1 MKKRWTSEEDQVIK
15 EHYPDKLA
23 TDVLLMLPDR
33 TLLSIWHRARVMG
46 IRKSEAFYTS
56 GTGKR
61 ISKSNDIG
69 KATRFKKG
77 AITFNKGK
85 KQTEYMTAEQIER
98 TKATRFKKGQD
109 PHNTVPIGT
118 ERISKDG
125 YVEIKIRHLKD
136 GSANNKNFVSKHRMI
151 YEQNF
156 GPIPKDCNV
165 EFIDGN
171 RLNFEPSNLIL
182 RSKNENFVKNCMSD
196 SSIVKRFLGVKE
208 PELVEKIITEM
219 PEVINLKRSVLKLNK
234 KIREDAK

>member
-1 MKKRWTSEEDQVIK
+1 MSRIWTAKEDAILREK
-15 EHYPDKLA
+15 YPDSLT
-23 TDVLLMLPDR
+23 TDLLDLFPGRSVKSITSHAFVLGIKKSDLFYELG
-33 TLLSIWHRARVMG
+33 MG
-46 IRKSEAFYTS
+46 
-56 GTGKR
+56 GR
-61 ISKSNDIG
+61 ISNSNDIG
-69 KATRFKKG
+69 FESRFKVNRPG
-77 AITFNKGK
+77 WNKGK

-219 PEVINLKRSVLKLNK
+219 SEVINLKRSVLKLNK
-234 KIREDAK
+234 KIKEDAK